1 MDTAAID
8 AYKYKINSFNNGYIH
23 LTIENKFHLLSYN
36 TIVDIQSFC
45 LANKYRFS
53 TINIT
58 KKYLHFII
66 ITDWTNEYDANPCN
80 TDFTGDINWI
90 GISNRSDIMDFEK
103 LNLNTKPIDFLAWTI
118 KHTNI
123 SLTIITKGY
132 IITQITIVSMIEFA
146 ELNNLIFNSAYYD
159 NEEIHFLFF
168 YKSK

>member
-45 LANKYRFS
+45 IANKYRFS

-66 ITDWTNEYDANPCN
+66 ITDWTNEYDANPWLCRLVRWYIEN
-80 TDFTGDINWI
+80 RHNGDIY
-90 GISNRSDIMDFEK
+90 G
-103 LNLNTKPIDFLAWTI
+103 
-118 KHTNI
+118 
-123 SLTIITKGY
+123 
-132 IITQITIVSMIEFA
+132 
-146 ELNNLIFNSAYYD
+146 
-159 NEEIHFLFF
+159 
-168 YKSK
+168 